1 MSPSEI
7 DPNIKSEVQGA
18 IKYVKSFECILMAC
32 IWEKILR
39 PIDACNNAIQG
50 KDATLDVEV
59 ANLESCIR
67 HLNDID
73 SKWPEI
79 VDEAVEMAE
88 KANVDPKLPQKR
100 SESSDHQLSDSQRLA
115 VFKELVC
122 DKIIAEIQ
130 KGMTKRFQGVRAI
143 ISSFSFLWTY
153 RELDDS
159 KLTAECSSFASFY
172 SDVDKDEL
180 LEELKS
186 LKLIHTANFGQKTLT
201 PFTLLNQIVEKEYEH
216 LFPYLTISLRI
227 FLTLPV
233 TVASA
238 ERSFSKLKLIKNR
251 LRSLMGQQKL
261 ADLAVM
267 SIENDLTRKADLDD
281 IIDSFAKE
289 KARKVP
295 I

>member
-1 MSPSEI
+1 M
-7 DPNIKSEVQGA
+7 
-18 IKYVKSFECILMAC
+18 
-32 IWEKILR
+32 
-39 PIDACNNAIQG
+39 
-50 KDATLDVEV
+50 EV

-73 SKWPEI
+73 SKWSEI
-79 VDEAVEMAE
+79 VAEAVGMAE
-88 KANVDPKLPQKR
+88 KANVDPKLTPKR
-100 SESSDHQLSDSQRLA
+100 SDHNLSDSQRLA

-122 DKIIAEIQ
+122 DKIIAEVQ
-130 KGMTKRFQGVRAI
+130 KGITKRFQAVRAI
-143 ISSFSFLWTY
+143 TSTFSFLWTY

-159 KLTAECSSFASFY
+159 KLTEECGSFANFY

-186 LKLIHTANFGQKTLT
+186 LKLIHTANFGQKTLN
-201 PFTLLNQIVEKEYEH
+201 PFTLLNQIVEKNFAH
-216 LFPYLTISLRI
+216 LFPYLIISLRI
-227 FLTLPV
+227 FLPLPV
-233 TVASA
+233 TVATA

-267 SIENDLTRKADLDD
+267 SIKNDLTKKVNLDD
-281 IIDSFAKE
+281 IIDSFARE

-295 I
+295 L